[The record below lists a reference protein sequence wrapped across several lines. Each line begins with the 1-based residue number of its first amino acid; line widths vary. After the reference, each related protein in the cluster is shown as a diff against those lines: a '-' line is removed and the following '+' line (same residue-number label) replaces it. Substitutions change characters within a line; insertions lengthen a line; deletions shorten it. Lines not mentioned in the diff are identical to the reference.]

1 MSGQTPI
8 PIVCVKTFLLNKSA
22 YCSSFLGWNHLL
34 NGVIVKYMHTYI
46 SQDPPRMNSE
56 DLEEFRK
63 PSVIKVG
70 QNVAFKV
77 SFEGREPLKI
87 QWFIEDEEVLDDTN
101 IKIEKSS
108 THTRLLLTKCQRK
121 ISGEVKLKI
130 KNEFGT
136 IEAVTQLN
144 ILGSACKYIQIKLI

>member
-1 MSGQTPI
+1 
-8 PIVCVKTFLLNKSA
+8 
-22 YCSSFLGWNHLL
+22 
-34 NGVIVKYMHTYI
+34 
-46 SQDPPRMNSE
+46 MNSE
-56 DLEEFRK
+56 DLEEFTK

-70 QNVAFKV
+70 QNVAFEV

-144 ILGSACKYIQIKLI
+144 ILGSACKYIQIQLI